1 MYANSLTKAHAG
13 LTFFDG
19 ICRTLTFLGKNE
31 YEFVADG
38 TCRTHLWGTPWKTRH
53 TSSYTGWA
61 SRGEL
66 CCFTCTCCEA
76 VCLSGV
82 VTCCDSLPVRHCSF
96 APHFLLGFYVFAN
109 RTSAAQWT
117 CATETAPWKSL
128 WRLTQLNTYIMYV
141 RLRIWCGCG
150 EGVCKSVYVGECGCG
165 CTLIWVNARLCMFV
179 CHCVCVCVR
188 VCVCAR
194 M

>member
-1 MYANSLTKAHAG
+1 
-13 LTFFDG
+13 
-19 ICRTLTFLGKNE
+19 
-31 YEFVADG
+31 
-38 TCRTHLWGTPWKTRH
+38 
-53 TSSYTGWA
+53 
-61 SRGEL
+61 
-66 CCFTCTCCEA
+66 

-188 VCVCAR
+188 VCVCAWACSICPSNTTHQHWPPCFAHHIHCQPR
-194 M
+194 PLISTDHPAFLITSIVSHDQQSIDLPQTHSQD